1 MGYYA
6 EAPEFAE
13 APQDMGYYAEA
24 PEYVSEAPEQMG
36 YFAESPETMGYG
48 ETSPDMGYFAE
59 GPPLE
64 GYVREQ
70 DYNPRDAPVEN
81 LGEVEGYYRPRT
93 INPSVDSFR
102 PAEDA
107 AKPGSSWFRSPW

>member
-1 MGYYA
+1 MIVNPISNRGGKRMRFYPIRAPLARYVAQAPQEMGYFA

-36 YFAESPETMGYG
+36 YFAESPEMTGYG

-64 GYVREQ
+64 GYVRER
-70 DYNPRDAPVEN
+70 DYNPRVAPVE
-81 LGEVEGYYRPRT
+81 
-93 INPSVDSFR
+93 
-102 PAEDA
+102 
-107 AKPGSSWFRSPW
+107 